1 MSDPYVT
8 LFSFQRENPSNT
20 VLEDVEGKTVYNVS
34 TTFDEHHIPT
44 TTVFNDVGTHV
55 VDWVWREKSLKTHLL
70 TFKDKESVITSSWL
84 QESVLPFKR

>member
-44 TTVFNDVGTHV
+44 TTVFNDVGHM
-55 VDWVWREKSLKTHLL
+55 L
-70 TFKDKESVITSSWL
+70 
-84 QESVLPFKR
+84 